1 MDGNYDRDKGAVN
14 HDKTPMISE
23 LPELSGEHL
32 NFGRSGRSLRKFV
45 PEMSAESLKE
55 TAEKEPHR

>member
-1 MDGNYDRDKGAVN
+1 
-14 HDKTPMISE
+14 MISE